1 MILFVMTVGRFIWVA
16 VALHAQ
22 ALTYLVGLPVAALV
36 GTLLVGT
43 DFAVQYWERGCILAI
58 ATRIRPKRSQY
69 VAGILALLICL
80 ALIFTGG
87 ILGGWLATAPNQ
99 HL

>member
-43 DFAVQYWERGCILAI
+43 DFAVQYWGA
-58 ATRIRPKRSQY
+58 AAFSP
-69 VAGILALLICL
+69 
-80 ALIFTGG
+80 
-87 ILGGWLATAPNQ
+87 
-99 HL
+99 